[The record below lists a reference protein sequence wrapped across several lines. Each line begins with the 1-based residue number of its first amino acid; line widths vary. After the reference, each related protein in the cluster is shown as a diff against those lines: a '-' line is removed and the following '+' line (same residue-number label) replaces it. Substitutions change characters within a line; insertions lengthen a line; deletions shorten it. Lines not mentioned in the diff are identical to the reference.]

1 MTQNN
6 TEQARPTRIVAADD
20 EPLIRMNLRETLNS
34 LGYEVVG
41 EAGDGSQAVKLA
53 RELRPDIVIMDIKM
67 PEMDGIEAAHILTS
81 EQIAPVLLLTA
92 YSDRELIERAKGA
105 GVMNYLVKP
114 FREESLTP
122 AIEVTLATWSSM
134 QQLDQQVDS
143 LQGQLDTTQGE
154 LGSLREQLEARKM
167 IERAKGLLMQRKGIS
182 EQEAFRIV
190 QKRSMDSRKSM
201 REVAKEIIDAYS
213 LTDDLEKQ

>member
-1 MTQNN
+1 MQDS
-6 TEQARPTRIVAADD
+6 TEQARPIRIVAADD

-34 LGYEVVG
+34 LGYDVVG
-41 EAGDGSQAVKLA
+41 EAGDGNQAVKLA

-67 PEMDGIEAAHILTS
+67 PEMDGIEAAHILTG
-81 EQIAPVLLLTA
+81 EQVAPVLLLTA

-114 FREESLTP
+114 FREESLAP
-122 AIEVTLATWSSM
+122 AIEVTLAAWGSM
-134 QQLDQQVDS
+134 QQLDQQVDT
-143 LQGQLDTTQGE
+143 LQGQLDATQNE

-182 EQEAFRIV
+182 EQEAFRLV

>member
-1 MTQNN
+1 MQDSTDR
-6 TEQARPTRIVAADD
+6 ARPIRIVAADD

-34 LGYEVVG
+34 LGYDVVG
-41 EAGDGSQAVKLA
+41 EAGDGNQAVKLA

-81 EQIAPVLLLTA
+81 EQVAPVLLLTA

-114 FREESLTP
+114 FREESLAP
-122 AIEVTLATWSSM
+122 AIEVTLTTWDSM
-134 QQLDQQVDS
+134 QQLDQQVDT
-143 LQGQLDTTQGE
+143 LQGQLDATQNE

-182 EQEAFRIV
+182 EQEAFRLV

-201 REVAKEIIDAYS
+201 REVAKEIIDAYL

>member
-1 MTQNN
+1 MQDSTDG
-6 TEQARPTRIVAADD
+6 ARPIRIVAADD

-34 LGYEVVG
+34 LGYDVVG
-41 EAGDGSQAVKLA
+41 EAGDGNQAVKLA

-81 EQIAPVLLLTA
+81 EQVAPVLLLTA

-114 FREESLTP
+114 FREESLAP
-122 AIEVTLATWSSM
+122 AIEVTLTTWESM
-134 QQLDQQVDS
+134 QQLDQQVGT
-143 LQGQLDTTQGE
+143 LQGQLDATQNE

-182 EQEAFRIV
+182 EQEAFRLV

>member
-6 TEQARPTRIVAADD
+6 TEPTRPTRIVAADD

-53 RELRPDIVIMDIKM
+53 RELRPDLVIMDIKM

-81 EQIAPVLLLTA
+81 EQVAPVLLLTA

-122 AIEVTLATWSSM
+122 AIEVTLATWGSM
-134 QQLDQQVDS
+134 QQLDQQVDT
-143 LQGQLDTTQGE
+143 LQGQLDVTQNE

-167 IERAKGLLMQRKGIS
+167 IERAKGMLMQRKGIS

-190 QKRSMDSRKSM
+190 PKRSMDSRKSM

>member
-1 MTQNN
+1 MFAHWSNY
-6 TEQARPTRIVAADD
+6 RC
-20 EPLIRMNLRETLNS
+20 
-34 LGYEVVG
+34 VG
-41 EAGDGSQAVKLA
+41 AAGDGNQAVKLA

-81 EQIAPVLLLTA
+81 EQVAPVLLLTA

-114 FREESLTP
+114 FREESLAP
-122 AIEVTLATWSSM
+122 AIEVTLTTWESM
-134 QQLDQQVDS
+134 QQLDQQVGT
-143 LQGQLDTTQGE
+143 LQGQLDATQNE

-182 EQEAFRIV
+182 EQEAFRLV

>member
-6 TEQARPTRIVAADD
+6 TEPTRPTRIVAADD

-53 RELRPDIVIMDIKM
+53 RELRPDLVIMDIKM

-81 EQIAPVLLLTA
+81 EQVAPVLLLTA

-114 FREESLTP
+114 FREESLAP

-134 QQLDQQVDS
+134 QQLDQQVDT
-143 LQGQLDTTQGE
+143 LQGQLDTTQNE